1 MILFLK
7 SLAGDFGSDVSFQSD
22 AFGGE
27 IETRRAIDAIAIEQ
41 SHGRHVVFGTCGDQV
56 FGQSGAF
63 EKAESGSGVE
73 LDIHRQP
80 VLSCQFSLNTYS
92 PQNHRDTERTRW
104 ECLCESCDPK
114 TEN

>member
-63 EKAESGSGVE
+63 EKTESGTGVE
-73 LDIHRQP
+73 FNIHRRA
-80 VLSCQFSLNTYS
+80 VLNCQFSVKTDS
-92 PQNHRDTERTRW
+92 PQSHRDTERTRMG
-104 ECLCESCDPK
+104 
-114 TEN
+114 